1 MFKGILTV
9 SCTPFDTRG
18 RIDFDAYGRLI
29 EFLLDS
35 GVHAICPLGSTGEYY
50 ALSLEERRSV
60 LEFVAAEVKGRTRI
74 FAGCNSAIVEEIV
87 AVGRHAKELG
97 YEAALLAA
105 PYYALPTT
113 GELIAHFKA
122 MDKALD
128 MPIMLYNFP
137 GRTGVDMTP
146 EFLEG
151 VAGCK
156 NIFGIKESSGSIAR
170 MHEILTQFDGRLELI
185 CGADD
190 QALEYFL
197 WGSESWV
204 AGASN
209 FLPKQHVA
217 LYEACVTRRDFER
230 GGELM
235 QKLLPMLMHLEGGKY
250 IQSVKYGCELAGVP
264 IGDPRPP
271 LQPLSDDEKRQF
283 RKLYEDLMD

>member
-1 MFKGILTV
+1 MFNGILTV

-50 ALSLEERRSV
+50 ALTMEERRSV

-74 FAGCNSAIVEEIV
+74 FAGCNSAIVEEIT

-197 WGSESWV
+197 WGAKSWV

>member
-1 MFKGILTV
+1 MFEGILTV
-9 SCTPFDTRG
+9 SCTPFDARG
-18 RIDFDAYGRLI
+18 RIDFDAYGRLL

-60 LEFVAAEVKGRTRI
+60 LEFVAGEVKGKTRL
-74 FAGCNSAIVEEIV
+74 FAGCNSSVVQEILAI
-87 AVGRHAKELG
+87 GGHAKELG
-97 YEAALLAA
+97 YEAALMAA
-105 PYYALPTT
+105 PYYALPST

-122 MDKALD
+122 MDQALD
-128 MPIMLYNFP
+128 LPIMLYNFP
-137 GRTGVDMTP
+137 ARTGVDMSP

-151 VAGCK
+151 VAGCE
-156 NIFGIKESSGSIAR
+156 NIFAIKESSGSNAR
-170 MHEILTQFDGRLELI
+170 MHEILTQFDGRLELV

-197 WGSESWV
+197 WGVRSWV

-217 LYEACVTRRDFER
+217 LYEACVIEKDFAK
-230 GGELM
+230 GAALM
-235 QKLLPMLMHLEGGKY
+235 KKLLPMLMYLEGGKY
-250 IQSVKYGCELAGVP
+250 IQSVKYGCTLAGVP

-271 LQPLSDDEKRQF
+271 LQALSGEEKSRF
-283 RKLYEDLMD
+283 RARYESLMD